1 MRKIKVFALLLV
13 FALLAAIPAASGQ
26 QQERVDV
33 YEGKQLVK
41 SVVFQIG
48 RAEYF
53 VDGRVP
59 GEKMDAAPFIENGRT
74 FVPVRYLGYALGL
87 AEKDVSWD
95 NEEQKA
101 ALKRGGTVLEMTI
114 GVPEVV
120 TNGQAKAID
129 VAPIL
134 KSEPAWRTYL
144 PARFVAEGLGYKV
157 DWDGSLGL
165 VVCWLKEHDPWEAVA
180 KVAKEIQGNPYVPEG
195 WKRVLCRD
203 GGAYVPPEAKFDE
216 NHGGRYLMEKGT
228 AVQFDTGAVT
238 IRYPCREFATESAD
252 RLARELLLSNIAD
265 PDMVEQVWEYGLQK
279 TKRGYR
285 LADKYFPGAGPFKKI
300 LVCNAD
306 GYVAVVGY
314 YE

>member
-1 MRKIKVFALLLV
+1 LRKIKVFALLLV

-144 PARFVAEGLGYKV
+144 PARFVAEGLGYEV

-195 WKRVLCRD
+195 WKRAIGNNLGVYIPP
-203 GGAYVPPEAKFDE
+203 GGE
-216 NHGGRYLMEKGT
+216 NRYTNVYFYEKGT
-228 AVQFDTGAVT
+228 MVQIDSKSVT
-238 IRYPCREFATESAD
+238 IRYPCREFATESTD
-252 RLARELLLSNIAD
+252 RLARELLLANIAD

-279 TKRGYR
+279 TGRDCPLPLKI
-285 LADKYFPGAGPFKKI
+285 FPGAGPFEEI
-300 LVCNAD
+300 WVTNAD
-306 GYVAVVGY
+306 FYVAFRGFY
-314 YE
+314 KAL